1 MPVTE
6 INSGREPIK
15 HTIRTAASASGG
27 DFSYLL
33 RQAEIES
40 GLNPDAK
47 AKTSSAMGL
56 FQFTEGTWMRSLQ
69 TYGAKHGMT
78 EAANAIGGNKLSG
91 AERAALLD
99 LRRNPEISTRM
110 AAEYAAEN
118 ARHLQ
123 SSGHQAVGP
132 TELYLAHFLGAQGA
146 TRFLDGMKTSPDAAA
161 APALPKA
168 AEANQPIFYPQ
179 GKAASYR
186 DIYNRFASRF
196 QNVGAPTTQVAAIA
210 ATVVEQSRAP
220 DPSIKSLD
228 FKQAWTRFAAQQAS
242 DGYNAAAS
250 TPSPMVKS
258 GKSSPSMG
266 LMSGNVGSSVPGIDV
281 KEVDK
286 DVMSK
291 YLTGFAKW
299 NEDPSKTPAKMMNS
313 FGRDASQGARS

>member
-6 INSGREPIK
+6 INSGREPIT

-69 TYGAKHGMT
+69 TYGAKHGLT
-78 EAANAIGGNKLSG
+78 EAANAIGSNKLSG

-118 ARHLQ
+118 ARYLQ

-146 TRFLDGMKTSPDAAA
+146 TRFLDGMKSSPDAAA

-168 AEANQPIFYPQ
+168 AEANMPIFYPQ

-196 QNVGAPTTQVAAIA
+196 QNVGTPTPQVAAIA
-210 ATVVEQSRAP
+210 SSVVEQSKAA
-220 DPSIKSLD
+220 DTSIKSLD

-258 GKSSPSMG
+258 SKPSAAMG